1 MHLSVAIRREG
12 GTTFTNPPYPKP
24 RLFNKKLLTPLPW
37 GQRSVLCQVKRC
49 NICYNSICY
58 NYTYELIKHK
68 QRKLF
73 HLFSIHDEVQLTFQV
88 MEWERRE
95 YSCFLEMEALGFL
108 EYILECFVN
117 IYRYLKILWV
127 FLRGSCYESAI
138 QSPHPWLK
146 VIEPSWQ
153 IPSHARVC
161 PWGYPPLISAFGRNY
176 VIITRIKKKKK
187 TLQIHFEFS
196 YFFSFLFIWK
206 RSSVP

>member
-146 VIEPSWQ
+146 VIEPS
-153 IPSHARVC
+153 
-161 PWGYPPLISAFGRNY
+161 
-176 VIITRIKKKKK
+176 
-187 TLQIHFEFS
+187 
-196 YFFSFLFIWK
+196 
-206 RSSVP
+206 